1 MSISFISILWL
12 LQRYIVCNYLFW
24 LSATIAISSIKL
36 KISLVFQKW
45 NRNLFSP
52 YGNMVFRLSSGVK
65 RYIAHLTLSREKTY
79 SEIYTQTDT
88 SLTNNSYFLPH
99 AKITTKPCFLI
110 KYYWYYFLIWYSVL
124 CFIHLV
130 YKIKSFFLSIIPTFI
145 NKFGRKGILTLCF
158 TILLLF
164 ITPLYLT
171 DHNIIYYRHHRQL

>member
-12 LQRYIVCNYLFW
+12 LQRYLECNYLFW
-24 LSATIAISSIKL
+24 LLATIAIFSIKL

-52 YGNMVFRLSSGVK
+52 YGKMVFRLSSGVK

-79 SEIYTQTDT
+79 T
-88 SLTNNSYFLPH
+88 SLANNSYFLPH
-99 AKITTKPCFLI
+99 ARITTKPCFLI
-110 KYYWYYFLIWYSVL
+110 KFYWYYFLIWYSVL
-124 CFIHLV
+124 CFIHLF